1 MCCAGIYPQV
11 YNSIYTLVHLLGVG
25 EAAPYPYSVIGQ
37 RCALQFGG
45 VEVIIPLQIK
55 QETPS
60 TLRRPTPP
68 PTSAV
73 LTTDNDN
80 GWIII
85 LHHIIRTYSMYS
97 AAISMPLTEG
107 QQHFNSHSPR
117 SSGIM
122 HLVCSCPCLSDH
134 TFLCLCVFI
143 ERSTDSLQTADRR
156 TGARW

>member
-1 MCCAGIYPQV
+1 MRSRRTSRDSKLSQPKKLTKWQRSGWSSQTCIVCCAGIYPQV
-11 YNSIYTLVHLLGVG
+11 YNSIYTLVHLLRVG

-60 TLRRPTPP
+60 TNTYICNLISLRRPTPP

-107 QQHFNSHSPR
+107 QQHFQQPQ
-117 SSGIM
+117 
-122 HLVCSCPCLSDH
+122 P
-134 TFLCLCVFI
+134 
-143 ERSTDSLQTADRR
+143 A
-156 TGARW
+156 